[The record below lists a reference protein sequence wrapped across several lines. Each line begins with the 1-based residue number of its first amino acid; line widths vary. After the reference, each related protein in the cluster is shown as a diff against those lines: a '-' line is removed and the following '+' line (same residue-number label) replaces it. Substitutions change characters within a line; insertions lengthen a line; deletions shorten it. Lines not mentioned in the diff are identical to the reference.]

1 MKNLKKIS
9 RISLKNING
18 GALVFVDCIL
28 PTGQPTRCRDKCP
41 QDFCGPTS
49 YMCLIPMD
57 LCGDGI

>member
-9 RISLKNING
+9 RVGLKTLHG
-18 GALVFVDCIL
+18 GLVFVTCTL
-28 PTGQPTRCRDKCP
+28 PNGQPTRCRDRYS

-49 YMCLIPMD
+49 YMCLIPID